1 MLKKEELRQ
10 LRIDFWD
17 EFEAFTRKKRTANN
31 RKINWASYKSGIKDI
46 YFRLDFNTTEAFLA
60 IDLQMRDVGVR
71 ELVWDQFLETE
82 TLLKKHVGNEL
93 KLYHNFALD
102 EGFEIH
108 RLKWTLP
115 NVNLTNKK
123 DYPKVVDFL
132 FEKMN
137 GLDRFWFEFSDLF
150 NALCR

>member
-1 MLKKEELRQ
+1 MLNKEELRE
-10 LRIDFWD
+10 LRIDFWN
-17 EFEAFTRKKRTANN
+17 EFEEFTRKKRTANN

-46 YFRLDFNTTEAFLA
+46 YFRLDFDTKEAFLA
-60 IDLQMRDVGVR
+60 IDLQMRDSGVR

-82 TLLKKHVGNEL
+82 KLLKTHVGDEL
-93 KLYHNFALD
+93 EFYPNFALD

-108 RLKWTLP
+108 RLKWALA
-115 NVNLTNKK
+115 NVNITNKK
-123 DYPKVVDFL
+123 DYPRVVDFL
-132 FEKMN
+132 FEKIH